1 MKSKRLGSLIYR
13 ELYLGKKSAVTFIS
27 AMVMAITGIIILLS
41 ERYGNLRLLLDAGE
55 EVYYLLDLF
64 IKIIPVMALATAVV
78 EISMAGNLGENS
90 KWNNYR
96 LSLPISGFEF
106 SLAKHLIFGLVELV
120 TLGISIGIRLLIN
133 YLVNESFH
141 MNQIAFIL
149 AIHVL
154 SVYMAFFMQFFLILF
169 QGSQDKAGIAVVAV
183 MGVSFL
189 VINQLPESVRAT
201 FDFEAQGGILDIMT
215 NLEILAGKNMDWIL
229 GIYLLCF
236 LISFVCVGWLYE
248 RRVK

>member
-13 ELYLGKKSAVTFIS
+13 ELYLGKKSAVAFIS
-27 AMVMAITGIIILLS
+27 ATVMAITGIIILLS
-41 ERYGNLRLLLDAGE
+41 ERYGNLRLLLDINKE
-55 EVYYLLDLF
+55 IYYELDFF
-64 IKIIPVMALATAVV
+64 IKVIPIMAFATVVV

-90 KWNNYR
+90 KWKNYR

-106 SLAKHLIFGLVELV
+106 SLAKHLIIGLVEFV
-120 TLGISIGIRLLIN
+120 TLGISIGIRQLIN

-154 SVYMAFFMQFFLILF
+154 FVCMAFFMQFFLILF
-169 QGSQDKAGIAVVAV
+169 QGSHDKAGIALVAV
-183 MGVSFL
+183 MGVFVFVL
-189 VINQLPESVRAT
+189 NQLPESVRAA
-201 FDFEAQGGILDIMT
+201 FDFEAQGGILDIIT
-215 NLEILAGKNMDWIL
+215 NLEILAGEYIYWIL
-229 GIYLLCF
+229 GIYLLSF
-236 LISFVCVGWLYE
+236 LISFVGVGWQYE